1 MSRYGRGGGDD
12 GTFWMGLGAAMLAI
26 VAFFM
31 GYQVHAAGYR
41 FGPITQVQE
50 APPK

>member
-1 MSRYGRGGGDD
+1 MSRYGHSRDD
-12 GTFWMGLGAAMLAI
+12 GTFWMGLGAAMLAV

-50 APPK
+50 RQAK

>member
-1 MSRYGRGGGDD
+1 MSRYKSDD
-12 GTFWMGLGAAMLAI
+12 GTFFMGLGAAMLAI

-41 FGPITQVQE
+41 FGDITQVQKVQ
-50 APPK
+50 AK

>member
-1 MSRYGRGGGDD
+1 MSRYNKDD
-12 GTFWMGLGAAMLAI
+12 GTFLMGMGAAMLAI

-31 GYQVHAAGYR
+31 GYQVHATGYR

-50 APPK
+50 VKPK

>member
-1 MSRYGRGGGDD
+1 MSRYGRGGDD
-12 GTFWMGLGAAMLAI
+12 GTFLMGLGAAMLAI

-50 APPK
+50 VKTK